1 MHPLS
6 KKYFGANYGSLAV
19 EFHNGTAVVSGYVVK
34 QIGTVRFIVSDG
46 TTNMICELAQTDDEA
61 TTLTEGLMTIKTA
74 GGKFIK
80 KLLSFQALTTDGE
93 IINWTKE
100 EADQIVTFEAP
111 ETVTPV
117 EKINEV
123 LEEQFQN
130 NGKLYL
136 GSGNAVD
143 NLVTNSNGEI
153 YLAGAARRYKK
164 GATIPASEGDVYE
177 FAVDDTQDWTY
188 VYAVGLNSP
197 IPGAAITDLYNI
209 SLDVTTNGRT
219 LTFSL
224 SRDAGGNYHFTNAAY
239 NLDITDDAQA
249 LGGAVYQG
257 IQRVRFYEVAFG
269 EGLEKN
275 AFGSIIGETD
285 FVLTATAKRD
295 GVDPV
300 VVDWKAVIT
309 RA

>member
-19 EFHNGTAVVSGYVVK
+19 EYHNGNSVVSGYIVK

-46 TTNMICELAQTDDEA
+46 TTNMICELAQSNDEA

-80 KLLSFQALTTDGE
+80 KLLSFQAITTDGD

-100 EADQIVTFEAP
+100 EADQISTFEAP
-111 ETVTPV
+111 EIVPPV
-117 EKINEV
+117 EKTNEAIV
-123 LEEQFQN
+123 DQFLN

-136 GSGNAVD
+136 GSGNSAD
-143 NLVTNSNGEI
+143 NMVTNTNGEI

-164 GATIPASEGDVYE
+164 GASIPASEGNVYE
-177 FAVDDTQDWTY
+177 FSVDDTQDWTY
-188 VYAVGLNSP
+188 VYAAGLNSP
-197 IPGAAITDLYNI
+197 IPGAAITDMYNI
-209 SLDVTTNGRT
+209 SLDVTTNGKT

-224 SRDAGGNYHFTNAAY
+224 SRDAGGNYHFTNATY

-269 EGLEKN
+269 EGLDKN
-275 AFGSIIGETD
+275 QFGSIIGETN

-295 GVDPV
+295 GVEPV
-300 VVDWKAVIT
+300 VVGWKAVIT
-309 RA
+309 RT